1 MGTGEENVFI
11 VSLHKIFQKK
21 IPKNFKIKIS
31 DLRYQN
37 KNMGNKKDSVWE
49 TIKGT
54 IAGILIFSA
63 IVGFNVFMF
72 WLCMQIFG
80 WKI

>member
-1 MGTGEENVFI
+1 
-11 VSLHKIFQKK
+11 
-21 IPKNFKIKIS
+21 
-31 DLRYQN
+31 
-37 KNMGNKKDSVWE
+37 MGNKEDSVWE